1 MALYELSSAQVRQIL
16 YCMESMETDYIDD
29 TDDYT
34 DWHEAL
40 EAVQKP
46 LSYSNPKSNET
57 RRGDIIVGILA
68 VAMASMT
75 AAAFLGFDITAKK
88 PAVTPIEVI
97 PYQHHH

>member
-1 MALYELSSAQVRQIL
+1 MKQ
-16 YCMESMETDYIDD
+16 
-29 TDDYT
+29 
-34 DWHEAL
+34 
-40 EAVQKP
+40 
-46 LSYSNPKSNET
+46 SNPKSRET

-88 PAVTPIEVI
+88 PAVTHIEVI

>member
-1 MALYELSSAQVRQIL
+1 MK
-16 YCMESMETDYIDD
+16 
-29 TDDYT
+29 
-34 DWHEAL
+34 H
-40 EAVQKP
+40 
-46 LSYSNPKSNET
+46 SNPKSRET

-88 PAVTPIEVI
+88 PAVTHIEVI

>member
-1 MALYELSSAQVRQIL
+1 MKQ
-16 YCMESMETDYIDD
+16 
-29 TDDYT
+29 
-34 DWHEAL
+34 
-40 EAVQKP
+40 
-46 LSYSNPKSNET
+46 SNSKSNET

-75 AAAFLGFDITAKK
+75 TAAFLGFDITAKK

>member
-1 MALYELSSAQVRQIL
+1 MKQSNS
-16 YCMESMETDYIDD
+16 ESR
-29 TDDYT
+29 
-34 DWHEAL
+34 
-40 EAVQKP
+40 K
-46 LSYSNPKSNET
+46 T
-57 RRGDIIVGILA
+57 RRDDIIVGILA